1 MRRAVYFALIG
12 YFVLI
17 VTSCTAQEADS
28 IPQPHIKTFNEY
40 FFLGPVLK
48 KRDLTFTM
56 KSKKDPTG
64 SISFKPNASYS
75 IGINTYIFDLGIEAS
90 LSIPLDIKNIERYG
104 NSEIRDFQVSA
115 ISRRF
120 LADAYWQRYS
130 GFYYSYPS
138 LKVHDNQPYPQRA
151 DITTRN
157 FGTSFAYVF
166 NHGKF
171 SIRSA
176 YTFLDQQLRS
186 KGSPVL
192 SFVIS
197 SFGITGDSALVSKS
211 LRPNNPNAEVDEA
224 RFTSLGIAPGYS
236 YNIVV
241 KKFFLN
247 LTFIA
252 GPAHYWV
259 TYHLENGETH
269 NDIEINAYTSARIAL
284 GYNGNRFF
292 SGINYSSQGRNL
304 TFEQIEFSN
313 SINTFRLVIGY
324 RFRESGILKRSVLD
338 YIPRSF
344 IKRN

>member
-1 MRRAVYFALIG
+1 MRGVIYFTLFSCFISWAVAAN
-12 YFVLI
+12 
-17 VTSCTAQEADS
+17 AQEADS
-28 IPQPHIKTFNEY
+28 IPQPHFKTFNEY

-48 KRDLTFTM
+48 KRDLNFTM
-56 KSKKDPTG
+56 SSKKDPNG

-75 IGINTYIFDLGIEAS
+75 IGVNTYIFDLGIEAS
-90 LSIPLDIKNIERYG
+90 LSIPIGEKNIERYG
-104 NSEIRDFQVSA
+104 NSDIRDLQVSA
-115 ISRRF
+115 ISKRF
-120 LADAYWQRYS
+120 LADAYWQKYS

-151 DITTRN
+151 DITARN

-192 SFVIS
+192 SFVVS
-197 SFGITGDSALVSKS
+197 SFDLKGDSALVSKS
-211 LRPNNPNAEVDEA
+211 LRPTNPDADVDEA
-224 RFTSLGIAPGYS
+224 RFTSFGIAPGYS
-236 YNIVV
+236 YNLVV
-241 KKFFLN
+241 RKFFLN
-247 LTFIA
+247 LTLIA
-252 GPAHYWV
+252 GPAHYWIR
-259 TYHLENGETH
+259 YHLENEETH
-269 NDIEINAYTSARIAL
+269 NDIEINLYTNARIAV

-292 SGINYSSQGRNL
+292 SGISYSSQGRNL

-313 SINTFRLVIGY
+313 SINTFRLVLGY
-324 RFRESGILKRSVLD
+324 RFRESGILKRSVMD
-338 YIPRSF
+338 YIPSF